1 MLTYEQNKHTIV
13 SRFWKK
19 KEVGSKISLN
29 AILWMTFETRGL
41 NFPQFYFSSEKKI
54 ENGGSCNNL
63 IGCESLVVD
72 LGLSKI

>member
-1 MLTYEQNKHTIV
+1 
-13 SRFWKK
+13 
-19 KEVGSKISLN
+19 
-29 AILWMTFETRGL
+29 MTFETRGL